1 MELTTI
7 RELFK
12 NREEYLDKQVTVGG
26 WIRSIRDSKTFGFI
40 VLNDGSYFET
50 LQVVYHDKMENFA
63 EISKLNV
70 GAAVIVTGTLVATPQ
85 AKQPFEIQADTVEV
99 EGASAP
105 DYPLQKKRHSFEYLR
120 TIAHLRPRTNTFQAV
135 FRVRSLTAYAIHK
148 FFQERGFVYVHTPL
162 ITGSDCEGA
171 GEMFQVTTMDLN
183 NVPKNED
190 GSVDYESLMR
200 LVEYQ
205 VQNGTDFLC
214 VLGTTAETPTL
225 TTEEKKKIKETVVE
239 RVNGRIPILLGI
251 SSNCTQTVVDTL
263 KNDDFTGVDAV
274 LVAVPY
280 YNKPSQEG
288 IYQHYKAIAKA
299 TDLPVVLYNVPGRT
313 GVNMTAETTLRLARD
328 FDNIVAIKEASGNI
342 TQMDDIIKNKPEN
355 FDVISGDD
363 GITFP
368 LITLGAV
375 GVISVIGNAFPR
387 EFSRMTRLAL
397 AGDYASALTIHHKFT
412 ELFKLLF
419 VDGNPAGV
427 KAMLNMM
434 GMIKNRLRLPL
445 VPTRITTYEEM
456 RKILD
461 ELKIKY

>member
-1 MELTTI
+1 MIQRRL
-7 RELFK
+7 K
-12 NREEYLDKQVTVGG
+12 GMG
-26 WIRSIRDSKTFGFI
+26 
-40 VLNDGSYFET
+40 
-50 LQVVYHDKMENFA
+50 
-63 EISKLNV
+63 
-70 GAAVIVTGTLVATPQ
+70 VA
-85 AKQPFEIQADTVEV
+85 
-99 EGASAP
+99 
-105 DYPLQKKRHSFEYLR
+105 
-120 TIAHLRPRTNTFQAV
+120 
-135 FRVRSLTAYAIHK
+135 
-148 FFQERGFVYVHTPL
+148 L
-162 ITGSDCEGA
+162 ITP
-171 GEMFQVTTMDLN
+171 F
-183 NVPKNED
+183 NED
-190 GSVDYESLMR
+190 GSVAYDTLSR

-225 TTEEKKKIKETVVE
+225 TAEEKRKIKQLVIE

-288 IYQHYKAIAKA
+288 IYQHYKAIAQA
-299 TDLPVVLYNVPGRT
+299 TRLPIVLYNVPGRT
-313 GVNMTAETTLRLARD
+313 GVNMTAQTTLRLAHD
-328 FDNIVAIKEASGNI
+328 FDNIIAIKEASGNI
-342 TQMDDIIKNKPEN
+342 TQMDDIIKNKPKD

-397 AGDYASALTIHHKFT
+397 AGDYSNALSIHHRFT
-412 ELFKLLF
+412 ELINLLF
-419 VDGNPAGV
+419 IDGNPAGV

-434 GMIKNRLRLPL
+434 GMVKNILRLPL

-456 RKILD
+456 RRILN
-461 ELKIKY
+461 ELKIKC